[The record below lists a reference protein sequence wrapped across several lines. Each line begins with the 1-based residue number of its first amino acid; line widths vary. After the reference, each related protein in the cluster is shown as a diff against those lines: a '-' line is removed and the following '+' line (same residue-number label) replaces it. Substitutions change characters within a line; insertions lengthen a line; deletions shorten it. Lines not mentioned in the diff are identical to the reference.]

1 MNVIICKNYEE
12 VSEKAAEIF
21 KEQINS
27 KPDSVLGLATG
38 STPEGM
44 YSRLVDMYN
53 NGEVDFSRV
62 TTFNLDEYYP
72 IAQSDE
78 QSYHTFMNK
87 NLFSKINVAPSRIHI
102 PNGETTD
109 PAEECSSYEEAIK
122 ECDGV
127 DLQILG
133 IGRNGH
139 IGFNEPGM
147 RLNTKTHIT
156 ALTQDTIDA
165 NARFFESSDM
175 VPTHALTMGISTI
188 MASKKIILLATGSA
202 KHNAVKELLSTD
214 ITTDNPATMLK
225 MHPDFTLICDRA
237 AYSDIH
243 IGVDIGGMSV
253 KIGVVDHNEI
263 IDKQSFKI
271 EKEFTDVD
279 IAENIA
285 DICNGFADK
294 YDVQSIGIGTPGII
308 KNDKVTA
315 ANLPFDDFELRKTV
329 ENMVSVPVA
338 LENDAACAALGEQIA
353 GAGKET
359 KNMLLVTLGTGVGT
373 GIVINGE
380 IYSGCGAAGEAG
392 HMCIEVNGLQC
403 ACGRRGCW
411 EQYASVSALKR
422 KTAETAKA
430 NPNSL
435 LSAMCAE
442 HISGQTAFRAAE
454 EGCEV
459 AKAVLDEYFDYLAAG
474 IMNLIKIFDPN
485 AVIVSGGLS
494 NEGESIIDELIK
506 RLMPFKNIKLASLR
520 NDAGIIGAASLHKS
534 NK

>member
-12 VSEKAAEIF
+12 VSEKAAGIF
-21 KEQINS
+21 KKQIND
-27 KPDSVLGLATG
+27 KPECVLGLATG

-87 NLFSKINVAPSRIHI
+87 NLFSKINVDPSRIHI

-109 PAEECSSYEEAIK
+109 PAEECSSYEEAINK
-122 ECDGV
+122 CGGV

-156 ALTQDTIDA
+156 ALTADTIEA
-165 NARFFESSDM
+165 NTRFFGNSSK

-188 MASKKIILLATGSA
+188 MRSKKIILLATGRA
-202 KHNAVKELLSTD
+202 KHNAVKELLSSD
-214 ITTDNPATMLK
+214 ITTDSPATMLK

-279 IAENIA
+279 IAANIA
-285 DICNGFADK
+285 DICNRFADK

-315 ANLPFDDFELRKTV
+315 ANPADIYGL
-329 ENMVSVPVA
+329 
-338 LENDAACAALGEQIA
+338 IA
-353 GAGKET
+353 
-359 KNMLLVTLGTGVGT
+359 
-373 GIVINGE
+373 
-380 IYSGCGAAGEAG
+380 
-392 HMCIEVNGLQC
+392 
-403 ACGRRGCW
+403 
-411 EQYASVSALKR
+411 
-422 KTAETAKA
+422 
-430 NPNSL
+430 
-435 LSAMCAE
+435 
-442 HISGQTAFRAAE
+442 
-454 EGCEV
+454 
-459 AKAVLDEYFDYLAAG
+459 
-474 IMNLIKIFDPN
+474 
-485 AVIVSGGLS
+485 
-494 NEGESIIDELIK
+494 
-506 RLMPFKNIKLASLR
+506 
-520 NDAGIIGAASLHKS
+520 
-534 NK
+534 